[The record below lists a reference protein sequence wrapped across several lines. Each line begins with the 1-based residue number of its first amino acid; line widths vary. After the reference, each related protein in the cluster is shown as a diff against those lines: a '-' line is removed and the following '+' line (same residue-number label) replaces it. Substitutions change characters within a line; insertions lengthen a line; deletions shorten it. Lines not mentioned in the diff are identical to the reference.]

1 MIKMNINEILIRKQ
15 IALPIILLVTY
26 RGKFLFFRKPNYILK
41 EQILMIKLKSRKNL
55 IVTIMTGIM
64 IFSAF
69 ISESIPLIEDN
80 SVLSV
85 SAVCNVETWKGGR
98 RVITLS
104 GAQTVNYR
112 FSHNTWIEM
121 HDDNWNLIWS
131 GSKGP
136 SLFGTFGNLKCGSD
150 VRYVSFYLDD
160 DKEATVYWS

>member
-1 MIKMNINEILIRKQ
+1 MIKIKSHKKLIATI
-15 IALPIILLVTY
+15 IA
-26 RGKFLFFRKPNYILK
+26 
-41 EQILMIKLKSRKNL
+41 
-55 IVTIMTGIM
+55 GIM

-69 ISESIPLIEDN
+69 VSESIPFIEGN
-80 SVLSV
+80 IALSV

-112 FSHNTWIEM
+112 FSHSTWIEM
-121 HDDNWNLIWS
+121 HDDNWNLVWS

-136 SLFGTFGNLKCGSD
+136 SLFGSLGNLKCGSD
-150 VRYVSFYLDD
+150 VCYVSFYLDD